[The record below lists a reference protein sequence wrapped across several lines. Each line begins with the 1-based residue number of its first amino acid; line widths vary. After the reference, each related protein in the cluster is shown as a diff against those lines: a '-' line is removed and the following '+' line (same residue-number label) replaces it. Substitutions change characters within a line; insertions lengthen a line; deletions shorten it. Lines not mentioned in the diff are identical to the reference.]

1 LNNRTAILISTA
13 ILTACGGGGGG
24 GNASTPAA
32 QISTPAPQ
40 VGFASGTFEPYQNFE
55 QMCENPRSG
64 VDSRG
69 RAFRDVQGSTADEN
83 NWIRSWSNELYLW
96 YTEITDVD
104 PNSLGTEDYFDE
116 MKTFATTPTGA
127 PKDRFHFTIP
137 TDEFLQQSQ
146 SGVSGGY
153 GASFAFL
160 SSSPPRQIVVAYT
173 EPNTPA
179 SNPAV
184 DLRRGASILEI
195 DGVDLVNGSDVD
207 TLNAGLFPGDNETH
221 NFVIEEIDGTIREIT
236 MTSAQIT
243 TTPVQNVSVLETDTG
258 NVGYLTFND
267 HIATAE
273 AQLVAAVEQLQS
285 SNITDL
291 VLDLRYNGGGFLDI
305 ANELGFM
312 IAGPD
317 QALGRVFELLQFN
330 DQHPNFD
337 PVTGNA
343 LDPITFHN
351 TGQGFSVSS
360 DTLLPSLGLQ
370 RVFVLTGPGTCSAS
384 ESIINGLRGIDI
396 EVVQIGD
403 TTCGKPYGFYPF
415 DNCGTTYFSI
425 QFRGVNDKNFG
436 DYAAGFS
443 PDNIPNAEGVPVTGC
458 FVSDDFTRALGDPQ
472 EGRLRAALQ
481 YRADGTCPT
490 TTSGARLRSFSAGKK
505 LLNATEGKVV
515 KPAWLMNRVL

>member
-1 LNNRTAILISTA
+1 
-13 ILTACGGGGGG
+13 
-24 GNASTPAA
+24 
-32 QISTPAPQ
+32 
-40 VGFASGTFEPYQNFE
+40 
-55 QMCENPRSG
+55 
-64 VDSRG
+64 
-69 RAFRDVQGSTADEN
+69 
-83 NWIRSWSNELYLW
+83 
-96 YTEITDVD
+96 
-104 PNSLGTEDYFDE
+104 
-116 MKTFATTPTGA
+116 
-127 PKDRFHFTIP
+127 
-137 TDEFLQQSQ
+137 
-146 SGVSGGY
+146 
-153 GASFAFL
+153 
-160 SSSPPRQIVVAYT
+160 
-173 EPNTPA
+173 
-179 SNPAV
+179 
-184 DLRRGASILEI
+184 
-195 DGVDLVNGSDVD
+195 
-207 TLNAGLFPGDNETH
+207 
-221 NFVIEEIDGTIREIT
+221 

-384 ESIINGLRGIDI
+384 ESIINSLRGIDI

-490 TTSGARLRSFSAGKK
+490 TTSSASLRSFSAGKK